1 MTSFFW
7 VSQGVITVN
16 YLKEGHMINGAYFA
30 EKLKLYQE
38 IVKKRR
44 GKLTQDGLHL
54 QDNAPAL
61 SSQVGMAA
69 VIKCS

>member
-1 MTSFFW
+1 MD
-7 VSQGVITVN
+7 

-30 EKLKLYQE
+30 EELRLHQE

-44 GKLTQDGLHL
+44 GKLTQGGLHL
-54 QDNAPAL
+54 QDNAPAHI
-61 SSQVGMAA
+61 SQVAMAA